1 MPKSL
6 HLPDNAT
13 LHIVNIAL
21 NHHILVCIVRTN
33 TKEEGSVKNV
43 ELIALLKKN
52 GRIPVRIKG
61 SHYQFRHPD
70 FAGAVT
76 VPHPRNDMKPG
87 TLHQIL
93 KHARLK

>member
-1 MPKSL
+1 MKS
-6 HLPDNAT
+6 A
-13 LHIVNIAL
+13 
-21 NHHILVCIVRTN
+21 
-33 TKEEGSVKNV
+33 

-52 GRIPVRIKG
+52 GWIPVRVKG

-70 FAGAVT
+70 FAGIVT
-76 VPHPRNDMKPG
+76 VPHPRQDLKPG